1 MARGPKPADLQL
13 SAAERTNLEGLVRR
27 RNVGQAL
34 AQRARIG
41 LACAEPGSTNSG
53 IARALGV
60 SRMSVTT
67 WRARF
72 LAHRLDG
79 LVDLPRSGA
88 PRQVGDTE
96 IERVITLT
104 LESQPASATHW
115 STRAMAQRAGMS
127 QTMVKRVWRAF
138 GLQPHRAKTF
148 KLSTDPA
155 SSTKSTMWSG
165 STWLRRIMPSC
176 YTSTRN
182 HRSRRRPAPPPC
194 CRCGPASP
202 SRARTTIAGPAPPIC
217 SHWTCRPVASSVA
230 AQGVTAPSS
239 SAPSSIRS
247 RPACRPVSTCI
258 WCSIMRPPTRPNR
271 SKTGC

>member
-13 SAAERTNLEGLVRR
+13 NAAERTNLEGLVRR

-34 AQRARIG
+34 AQRARIV

-79 LVDLPRSGA
+79 LVDLHRSDA

-104 LESQPASATHW
+104 LEIQPASAAH
-115 STRAMAQRAGMS
+115 
-127 QTMVKRVWRAF
+127 
-138 GLQPHRAKTF
+138 
-148 KLSTDPA
+148 
-155 SSTKSTMWSG
+155 
-165 STWLRRIMPSC
+165 
-176 YTSTRN
+176 
-182 HRSRRRPAPPPC
+182 
-194 CRCGPASP
+194 
-202 SRARTTIAGPAPPIC
+202 
-217 SHWTCRPVASSVA
+217 
-230 AQGVTAPSS
+230 
-239 SAPSSIRS
+239 
-247 RPACRPVSTCI
+247 
-258 WCSIMRPPTRPNR
+258 
-271 SKTGC
+271 